1 MLTFLVP
8 PLKIG
13 PILAKG
19 KVISWNEGKV
29 LSLLAGL
36 RNILVHSYSDVD
48 HEILFSLLDKVGE
61 MEDLMGKLLRY
72 MEKEGIDP

>member
-61 MEDLMGKLLRY
+61 MEDLMGKLFRY

>member
-61 MEDLMGKLLRY
+61 MEDLMG
-72 MEKEGIDP
+72 